1 MRIREVF
8 RTVGLAPGMAAGV
21 LGLHLVGTVFE
32 STGLVMLLPIFELI
46 QSGRDAA
53 SLAEES
59 RMWEILLAAYT
70 LFNLPVTLPVLLA
83 TSFVAILV
91 RQALVYFRHC
101 YTAHVQ
107 FTLIRRL
114 RDRAFRGFLAA
125 RLGRAEDGEFG
136 RTINDLTV
144 ETQVAVEM
152 ATTCITAAGFILLA
166 AVYVGILF
174 AISVPMTAAA
184 IGVVVAA
191 VLPLA
196 GIMRRGRRAGLER
209 VRANSDMLDFLTQRL
224 KTIRLIRLSG
234 TEAAELDT
242 MRRHTGRQYERWMR
256 SARLLA
262 GAGVVVEPIM
272 VAAAL
277 VFLYLASTHFGLA
290 IEQIGVFLLILV
302 RLVPVVKEMVNVRYH
317 IANNMGSVETVERR
331 LDRLEGGRERDT
343 GTRVFRTLREGIA
356 FERVTFRYDG
366 AEKDALRDISVE
378 FPAGAITALVGPSGA
393 GKSSLVDL
401 LPRLREPNAGQIMFD
416 RVPATTFSLKSLRN
430 AISYAPQAPQLFNVS
445 VLEHIRYGRA
455 DAGAAEVARAARLAG
470 AHGFIEALDD
480 GYETIV
486 GESGARLSGGQ
497 RQRLDLARAILKG
510 TPILILD
517 EPTSQ
522 LDADSE
528 HEFRCALERIH
539 AETDLTIVI
548 VAHRLS
554 TVRIAEKIVVM
565 RNGRI
570 TDMGTHTELIRRGGW
585 YAGAVRKQQ
594 LVEPTLAVVQ

>member
-1 MRIREVF
+1 MRLREVF
-8 RTVGLAPGMAAGV
+8 RTVGLGPGMAAGV
-21 LGLHLVGTVFE
+21 FGLLLAGTVFE
-32 STGLVMLLPIFELI
+32 SAGLVMLLPIFELI
-46 QSGRDAA
+46 QSGQDAA

-59 RMWEILLAAYT
+59 RMWEFLLAAYA
-70 LFNLPVTLPVLLA
+70 LFDLPVTLPVLLV

-91 RQALVYFRHC
+91 RQALVYLRNC

-107 FTLIRRL
+107 FALIRRL
-114 RDRAFRGFLAA
+114 RDRAFRGFLDA

-144 ETQVAVEM
+144 ETQVAVEL
-152 ATTCITAAGFILLA
+152 ATTYITAAGFLVLT
-166 AVYVGILF
+166 AVYAGILF
-174 AISVPMTAAA
+174 AISIPMTAAA
-184 IGVVVAA
+184 IGVVAVAL
-191 VLPLA
+191 LPLA
-196 GIMRRGRRAGLER
+196 GIMQRGRRAGLER
-209 VRANSDMLDFLTQRL
+209 VQANSDMLDFLTERL

-242 MRRHTGRQYERWMR
+242 MRRYTRRQYERWMR
-256 SARLLA
+256 SARLQA

-302 RLVPVVKEMVNVRYH
+302 RLVPVVKEMVNVRYR
-317 IANNMGSVETVERR
+317 IANSMGSVETVSRR
-331 LDRLEGGRERDT
+331 LERLEGGRERET
-343 GTRVFRTLREGIA
+343 GTQPFRTLREGVV

-366 AEKDALRDISVE
+366 AVKDALSDISVE
-378 FPAGAITALVGPSGA
+378 FPAGGITALVGPSGA

-401 LPRLREPNAGQIMFD
+401 LPRLREPNSGRITFD
-416 RVPATTFSLKSLRN
+416 RVPSTAYSLKSLRN
-430 AISYAPQAPQLFNVS
+430 AISYAPQSPQLFNVS
-445 VLEHIRYGRA
+445 VLEHIRYGRP

-470 AHGFIEALDD
+470 AHTFIETLDD

-486 GESGARLSGGQ
+486 GDSGARLSGGQ
-497 RQRLDLARAILKG
+497 RQRLDLARALLKG
-510 TPILILD
+510 APILILD

-528 HEFRCALERIH
+528 HEFRRALERIH

-548 VAHRLS
+548 VGHRLS
-554 TVRIAEKIVVM
+554 TVRIAEKIVVLQ
-565 RNGRI
+565 NGRVA
-570 TDMGTHTELIRRGGW
+570 DMGSHEQLMRRGGW
-585 YAGAVRKQQ
+585 YAGAVRKQH
-594 LVEPTLAVVQ
+594 LVRPPLAVAR